1 MSEYVVANAT
11 VVPVRENPS
20 EGAEQL
26 TQLLFGEVCEVLD
39 RLPRWT
45 KIRST
50 LDTQEGWV
58 DFKMV
63 TLTSEP
69 SEQLALRVLNAPVV
83 ATPMATATPMDG
95 GADLLLT
102 LGTRLPNYSH
112 GTFEVLGQQYIIDP
126 TCVSTAQRSRNDCPI
141 VAQRPLPLGWQKP
154 HGYRLLR
161 LHTSGLCGYGSQPLA
176 QRP

>member
-1 MSEYVVANAT
+1 MVEYVIANAT

-39 RLPRWT
+39 RLPRWI
-45 KIRST
+45 KVRST
-50 LDTQEGWV
+50 LDGQEGWV

-63 TLTSEP
+63 SPASNLSPLTSNLE
-69 SEQLALRVLNAPVV
+69 AVV
-83 ATPMATATPMDG
+83 AAPMAAATPMDG

-112 GTFEVLGQQYIIDP
+112 GTFEALGQQYLIDP
-126 TCVSTAQRSRNDCPI
+126 TCVNITTAQRSRNDCPI
-141 VAQRPLPLGWQKP
+141 VAQRPLPLGRQKP
-154 HGYRLLR
+154 YGYGLLGFYAG
-161 LHTSGLCGYGSQPLA
+161 SLCGYGS
-176 QRP
+176 